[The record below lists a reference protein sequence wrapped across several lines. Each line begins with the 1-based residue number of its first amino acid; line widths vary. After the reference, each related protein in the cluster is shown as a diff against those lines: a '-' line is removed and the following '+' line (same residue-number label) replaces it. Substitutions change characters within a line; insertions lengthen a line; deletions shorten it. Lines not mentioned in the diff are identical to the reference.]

1 MQNEEREIM
10 NRWSCHDDWLVEY
23 ADGLLLL
30 VEQAAADEHLRGCAA
45 CRRELAALQQS
56 LSLVRRHW
64 ERPLVEPLPV
74 TRGAVATGVQLPERS
89 GSSERWPIAGMLM
102 RAALV
107 VAVVGTLAW
116 QLTAHRLPLAPQ
128 PPTVAVVTPE
138 PRSSAEPA
146 PPNTANSPATDNIE
160 LWLQQQTQA
169 ARLRAAS
176 ALLADEPGMAERSEQ
191 LARYATEAYGP

>member
-10 NRWSCHDDWLVEY
+10 NRWNCHDDRLVEY
-23 ADGLLLL
+23 ADGLLPRA
-30 VEQAAADEHLRGCAA
+30 EQGAADEHLRGCAA
-45 CRRELAALQQS
+45 CRQELAALQQS

-64 ERPLVEPLPV
+64 DRPLQEVPADSA
-74 TRGAVATGVQLPERS
+74 AVVQLPVRVAAAQHQPAV
-89 GSSERWPIAGMLM
+89 GWLA
-102 RAALV
+102 RAAILLALV
-107 VAVVGTLAW
+107 VTLAW
-116 QLTAHRLPLAPQ
+116 QLSAHRNPIAPRQ
-128 PPTVAVVTPE
+128 PTVAVVTPE
-138 PRSSAEPA
+138 IT
-146 PPNTANSPATDNIE
+146 PPNTENSPDTDNIE

>member
-10 NRWSCHDDWLVEY
+10 NRWNCHDDRLVEY
-23 ADGLLLL
+23 ADGLLSRD
-30 VEQAAADEHLRGCAA
+30 EQAAAEEHLRGCAA
-45 CRRELAALQQS
+45 CQRELIALQQS
-56 LSLVRRHW
+56 LLLVRQHW
-64 ERPLVEPLPV
+64 DRPLSELVPALSTV
-74 TRGAVATGVQLPERS
+74 VQLPERRA
-89 GSSERWPIAGMLM
+89 GSQRRPVTGMLM

-107 VAVVGTLAW
+107 AAVVVTLAW
-116 QLTAHRLPLAPQ
+116 QLSAHRNPIAPRQ
-128 PPTVAVVTPE
+128 PTVAVVTPE
-138 PRSSAEPA
+138 IT
-146 PPNTANSPATDNIE
+146 PPNTENTPDTDNIE